1 MEDASNKT
9 KEERVKKARKFK
21 NNKIDRGK
29 KSSTR
34 KIDKKAKIRKIRRKG
49 NRKGKGKINMEG
61 LGKGK
66 YEVTNLGREIKNVD
80 IKYKIGKSENEK
92 AKGGNYLSL
101 FQKKRKDLYGLKQMY
116 RSAHD
121 NQMNYIDSRISNFN
135 SNQTDCEEHHQ

>member
-1 MEDASNKT
+1 M
-9 KEERVKKARKFK
+9 
-21 NNKIDRGK
+21 ID
-29 KSSTR
+29 STYTFL
-34 KIDKKAKIRKIRRKG
+34 
-49 NRKGKGKINMEG
+49 KGKINKEG

-101 FQKKRKDLYGLKQMY
+101 FQKKREDLYGLKQMY

-121 NQMNYIDSRISNFN
+121 N
-135 SNQTDCEEHHQ
+135 

>member
-1 MEDASNKT
+1 MEYTEYGTDYKDDMDDASNET
-9 KEERVKKARKFK
+9 KEERAKKARKFK
-21 NNKIDRGK
+21 NIKIGREH
-29 KSSTR
+29 KSS
-34 KIDKKAKIRKIRRKG
+34 KEMDKKVKIRKIK
-49 NRKGKGKINMEG
+49 RKGKGTINMEG

-92 AKGGNYLSL
+92 VKGGNYLSL

-121 NQMNYIDSRISNFN
+121 
-135 SNQTDCEEHHQ
+135 